1 MKLRI
6 LGDSLRLRLSR
17 GEVERMGTDGRVQDA
32 IRFGPGVRLGYAL
45 VADASVDAPHASF
58 DGREITVRVPTELVR
73 RWVHTDEVGFSTT
86 QGELRILV
94 EKDFKCAV
102 PRAGE
107 ENYDGFDNPDASC

>member
-17 GEVERMGTDGRVQDA
+17 GEVERMRAQGRVEDV
-32 IRFGPGVRLGYAL
+32 IHFGPRRLSYVL
-45 VADASVDAPHASF
+45 VADASVDAPRASF
-58 DGREITVRVPTELVR
+58 DGDTIVVRAPERAVHAWADTEQ
-73 RWVHTDEVGFSTT
+73 VGFDA
-86 QGELRILV
+86 QDGALRILV

-107 ENYDGFDNPDASC
+107 DDYDGFDNPSC